1 MKINYDTTILHLR
14 DFGKTLEVPFSKSY
28 SQQIRFQTSVKVRL
42 INSLTYLKMNNIVN
56 LFFLYICILQS
67 LLESFLEMV
76 IIFNRIL
83 QMTNISNI
91 IIFLTEQST
100 YTMITHNH
108 HPQLTHKPQSVTS
121 SQMLYCVR
129 VGWWRDI
136 YHFQA
141 EIFIDR
147 WSKQQLAGGVL

>member
-1 MKINYDTTILHLR
+1 MKINYDSTILHLC
-14 DFGKTLEVPFSKSY
+14 DFGKTLEVPFSKSC
-28 SQQIRFQTSVKVRL
+28 SHQIRFQTSVKVRL
-42 INSLTYLKMNNIVN
+42 INSLTYLKMDSIVN

-108 HPQLTHKPQSVTS
+108 HPQLTRKPQSATS
-121 SQMLYCVR
+121 SQMLYCLR
-129 VGWWRDI
+129 AGWWRHI

-141 EIFIDR
+141 DIFIDR
-147 WSKQQLAGGVL
+147 WPK

>member
-14 DFGKTLEVPFSKSY
+14 DFGKTLQVPFSKSY
-28 SQQIRFQTSVKVRL
+28 SHQIRFQTSVKVRL
-42 INSLTYLKMNNIVN
+42 INSLTYLKIDNIVN
-56 LFFLYICILQS
+56 FFFFFLYICILQS

-108 HPQLTHKPQSVTS
+108 HPQLTHKPQSATS
-121 SQMLYCVR
+121 SQMLYCLR
-129 VGWWRDI
+129 AGW
-136 YHFQA
+136 
-141 EIFIDR
+141 
-147 WSKQQLAGGVL
+147 

>member
-14 DFGKTLEVPFSKSY
+14 DFGKTLQVPFSKSY
-28 SQQIRFQTSVKVRL
+28 SHQIRFQTSVKVRL
-42 INSLTYLKMNNIVN
+42 INSLTYLKIDNIVN
-56 LFFLYICILQS
+56 FFFFFLYICILQS

-129 VGWWRDI
+129 VGW
-136 YHFQA
+136 
-141 EIFIDR
+141 
-147 WSKQQLAGGVL
+147 

>member
-14 DFGKTLEVPFSKSY
+14 DFGKTLEVPSSKSY
-28 SQQIRFQTSVKVRL
+28 SHQIRFQTSVKVRL

-100 YTMITHNH
+100 YTMITHND

-129 VGWWRDI
+129 VGW
-136 YHFQA
+136 
-141 EIFIDR
+141 
-147 WSKQQLAGGVL
+147 